1 MKRENTIRSLDSLVQ
16 LRGVQV
22 DRLQADLASQEALRV
37 RYQVN
42 LERLVQLTEGSGA
55 SGKALAL
62 SPALALNCGAYKQGV
77 MALADSHR
85 LDLSLH
91 QANMAVAQ
99 ERLKDAWV
107 RRELLGKVLVREQ
120 DAQAAE
126 QERATR
132 KREDE
137 QATQA
142 WMANKAGGLAAA

>member
-1 MKRENTIRSLDSLVQ
+1 MKRANTIRSLDTLVQ
-16 LRGVQV
+16 LRGAQV

-42 LERLVQLTEGSGA
+42 LERLDALASGSGA
-55 SGKALAL
+55 SGRTLAL

-91 QANMAVAQ
+91 EATMTVAQ
-99 ERLKDAWV
+99 DRLKDAWV

-120 DAQAAE
+120 DAQALE
-126 QERATR
+126 QERANR
-132 KREDE
+132 KREDDI
-137 QATQA
+137 ATQS
-142 WMANKAGGLAAA
+142 WMANKAGGVAAA